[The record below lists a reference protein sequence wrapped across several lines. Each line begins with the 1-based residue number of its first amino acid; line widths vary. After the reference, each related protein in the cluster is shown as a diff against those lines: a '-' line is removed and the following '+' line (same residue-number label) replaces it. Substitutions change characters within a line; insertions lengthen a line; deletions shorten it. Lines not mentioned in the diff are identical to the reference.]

1 MIKVKTLEVEAT
13 EIRSISGVQLK
24 ALQETVNNQNRIQM
38 QIGGLEGHKAGLISQ
53 LQAVVGEL
61 SQLQAE
67 LEEEFGPVNVDLKTG
82 EISDVPANN

>member
-1 MIKVKTLEVEAT
+1 MSQVKTLEVEAT

>member
-1 MIKVKTLEVEAT
+1 MRKVKTLEVEAT